1 MTALSASQLRLDI
14 PDVAP
19 TFPATRYQ
27 GSKLKLVNWIWDHIK
42 DLPCDTA
49 LDAFG
54 GTGCVSHTLKG
65 KGVQVT
71 YNDLLRFNYLIGV
84 ALIEND
90 HIRLSA
96 EDVDW
101 ILAEHDAIT
110 YPSFIADTFQD
121 IYFTDEE
128 NRWLDRVSTNIR
140 HLENHYKQ
148 ALAYFARFQACI
160 IKRPYNLFHRK
171 NLYLR
176 TADVERSFGNKTT
189 WDTPFQTWFRQFVSE
204 ANEAVFSN
212 GRSNRAFNQDAFEID
227 PTPYDL
233 VYIDPPYV
241 SANGTGVDYLSFYHF
256 LEGMVDYENWPQ
268 RIDHRTK
275 HRKLK
280 HKKSVWADKNRIHGA
295 FDRLFAHFADCILV
309 VSYRENGIPAPEE
322 LKKLLQRH
330 KGRVDEL
337 HTHDYQYVL
346 SNGTTKEL
354 LFIAQ

>member
-1 MTALSASQLRLDI
+1 MRKSSASQLRLDI
-14 PDVAP
+14 PDIVP
-19 TFPATRYQ
+19 PFPSTRYQ

-42 DLPCDTA
+42 GLPFDTA

-54 GTGCVSHTLKG
+54 GTGCVSHLLKG

-90 HIRLSA
+90 RVHLSD

-101 ILAEHDAIT
+101 ILTEHDTIT
-110 YPSFIADTFQD
+110 YPTFIADTFHD
-121 IYFTDEE
+121 IYYTDEE
-128 NRWLDRVSTNIR
+128 NRWLDRVSTNIQR
-140 HLENHYKQ
+140 LENFYKQ
-148 ALAYFARFQACI
+148 ALAYFALFQACI

-189 WDTPFQTWFRQFVSE
+189 WDTPFNTWFRHFVCE
-204 ANEAVFSN
+204 ANEAVFENGHSN
-212 GRSNRAFNQDAFEID
+212 FAINRDAFKID

-241 SANGTGVDYLSFYHF
+241 SAKGSGIEYLSFYHF
-256 LEGMVDYENWPQ
+256 LEGMIDYKNWPN
-268 RIDHRTK
+268 RINYRSK

-280 HKKSVWADKNRIHGA
+280 HKKSVWADKNHIHEA
-295 FDRLFAHFADCILV
+295 FERLFTHFKDCILV
-309 VSYRENGIPAPEE
+309 VSYRDNGIPSTGE
-322 LKKLLQRH
+322 LHNLLQRH
-330 KGRVDEL
+330 KGKVNEI
-337 HTHDYQYVL
+337 HAHDYKYVL
-346 SNGTTKEL
+346 SNGKSNEL